1 MKRQVFY
8 SFCFADDFWRTQQVR
23 NIGAIEG
30 NAPTSANQWETV
42 KRQGD
47 AAIKKWIDDN
57 MKNRSCVVVL
67 IGTNTADRKWVKYEI
82 KRAWETEKGI
92 VGIYIDRLKNQDGK
106 QSLKGDNPF
115 DKFFIDKTS
124 NYITEGDTAA
134 DRDKKRLSSVCQA
147 YSPLY
152 IASAN
157 AYKDIAEKLPDL
169 VEDAINIRN
178 QYPK

>member
-82 KRAWETEKGI
+82 EHAWKTGKGI
-92 VGIYIDRLKNQDGK
+92 VGIHIDRLKDQNGS
-106 QSLKGDNPF
+106 QSIKGDNPF
-115 DKFFIDKTS
+115 DNFIIDKTINNIKES
-124 NYITEGDTAA
+124 DTVANHNE
-134 DRDKKRLSSVCQA
+134 KRLSSVCKA
-147 YSPLY
+147 YSPSYLT
-152 IASAN
+152 STN
-157 AYKDIAEKLPDL
+157 AYKDIAENIQDL
-169 VEDAINIRN
+169 VEEAINIRN

>member
-67 IGTNTADRKWVKYEI
+67 IGTDTADRKWVKYEI
-82 KRAWETEKGI
+82 KRAWETGKGI
-92 VGIYIDRLKNQDGK
+92 VGIYINRLKDQYGK
-106 QSLKGDNPF
+106 QSLMGDNPF
-115 DKFFIDKTS
+115 DKFFIDKTF
-124 NYITEGDTAA
+124 NYIAEREEAA
-134 DRDKKRLSSVCQA
+134 DHNEKRLSSVCKA
-147 YSPLY
+147 YSPSHLG
-152 IASAN
+152 STN
-157 AYKDIAEKLPDL
+157 AYKDIAENIQDL
-169 VEDAINIRN
+169 VEEAINIRN